1 MEKSKLTKQMRWE
14 IAERLAEERLNQVNM
29 LCKKVVPRDGIYT
42 RYVKRLL
49 DIVISIIALVI
60 TLPINLLI
68 GIGTY
73 FDVGSP
79 IFFKQERVGKN
90 GKIFSIIKFRNMR
103 NTVDEQGSYCLLCTE

>member
-79 IFFKQERVGKN
+79 IFFKQERVGN
-90 GKIFSIIKFRNMR
+90 LASLNLEICVTQLTNR
-103 NTVDEQGSYCLLCTE
+103 ESYCLLCTE

>member
-1 MEKSKLTKQMRWE
+1 M
-14 IAERLAEERLNQVNM
+14 
-29 LCKKVVPRDGIYT
+29 PRDGIYT

-79 IFFKQERVGKN
+79 IFLN
-90 GKIFSIIKFRNMR
+90 RN
-103 NTVDEQGSYCLLCTE
+103 E